1 MLPNFSNLRVG
12 QRNKNLS
19 KRGVNVQGKVPSE
32 YVPTAEDQARAWL
45 AANRTAKDRAFAW
58 FVANPN
64 HEDAADPITTHL
76 LSEGYPQ
83 DDLWNGKFWFVTG
96 SWSGAYLNKALPTYD
111 EPQSNWFE
119 QTSVVDV
126 PKKWAEP
133 GPDSII
139 QVTPAVG
146 SYPGEFAHKATV
158 LIMFATQ
165 RSQNPDLGYPDAYK
179 SPGGTGRDLFVPP
192 LTKDNAE
199 QHAQMSKILDEF
211 LAECETI
218 KCTVDGEGGR
228 VHPKLYDRDADL
240 YSPLRNPF
248 PTPWRQGNGKQVGDY
263 NETDIIVNNNTVN
276 LATNEVMD
284 DWEYPSDDDGS
295 VGYEP
300 TSPNYG
306 SPDSRHSSPR
316 YVPHSPSYNPFESDD
331 GPPED
336 ESVSRT
342 HWDSQDAPNDAQR
355 FQDLFNDVSARP
367 EFYLSEAAQ
376 YSGDDPAVYA
386 PISLLNE
393 IGDKWSRDDLYVDMF
408 TDDMMDGL
416 WEQFSDGL
424 TKLYTFFEL
433 IPNDNT
439 SMFPKNLQDNIL
451 WFLLR
456 LVDSNK
462 DTTNRFLSGMI
473 LANRLPITR
482 WIDHQDR
489 RPRLQEADVRLLAR
503 VKLMLE
509 KLISTI
515 PPSLTRQNS
524 SNGYTGTLTRRQRR
538 S

>member
-12 QRNKNLS
+12 HLS

-32 YVPTAEDQARAWL
+32 YVPTDEDRARAWL
-45 AANRTAKDRAFAW
+45 VANRTAKDRAFAW

-64 HEDAADPITTHL
+64 DDDAADYITTHK

-83 DDLWNGKFWFVTG
+83 EDLWNGKFWFVTG
-96 SWSGAYLNKALPTYD
+96 SWRGASLNKALPTDD
-111 EPQSNWFE
+111 EPQRNWFE

-146 SYPGEFAHKATV
+146 NYPGEFVHKATL

-165 RSQNPDLGYPDAYK
+165 RSQYPDLGYPDAYK

-192 LTKDNAE
+192 LTKNNAE

-228 VHPKLYDRDADL
+228 VHPKLYDREADL
-240 YSPLRNPF
+240 FSPLRNPF
-248 PTPWRQGNGKQVGDY
+248 PTPWRYGNGKHVGDY

-276 LATNEVMD
+276 RATNEVMD
-284 DWEYPSDDDGS
+284 DWEYSSDDDGS
-295 VGYEP
+295 V
-300 TSPNYG
+300 
-306 SPDSRHSSPR
+306 DSSPR
-316 YVPHSPSYNPFESDD
+316 YAPNSPLYHPLESDD

-367 EFYLSEAAQ
+367 EFYLSEAA
-376 YSGDDPAVYA
+376 YERGDDPAVYA

-393 IGDKWSRDDLYVDMF
+393 IGDKWSRDDIYVDMF
-408 TDDMMDGL
+408 TDTFHEDIWDK
-416 WEQFSDGL
+416 FSDGL

-451 WFLLR
+451 TFLLR

-509 KLISTI
+509 KLIPTI

-524 SNGYTGTLTRRQRR
+524 SNGYTGTRSSSRQRR